1 MAGAV
6 LKEGVMK
13 ELTSVTKAAITLF
26 IFSSLIQLGHG
37 LDISAAEKAGWRA
50 EWEKTVEA
58 AKREGRVNVYLDYS
72 ATALI
77 DAGVFQRTFPEIK
90 VFSVPMRDSQMRIIT
105 ERRAGR
111 YIPDV
116 NIAGITQNYPDLYK
130 ARALDPIRPAFIL
143 PEVVDESRWWE
154 GQHRYADT
162 EKQYVFIFLGFPQEG
177 SFRYNTRLVNPKEF
191 RSLWDFVNPKWKGKI
206 EARDAR
212 AHGPGGGALRFF
224 SSHPELGPEF
234 LRRLYGT
241 MDVTLFRDFRQAL
254 DWLATGKFAI
264 CFACGSTEQAKAQG
278 LPVDAFGV
286 MKEGAGLVAQYG
298 TISLMNNS
306 PHPNAARVFINW
318 FLSREGQLT
327 LQRALAKAPDSSA
340 PDSFRIDIP
349 KDDVPPE
356 NRRLEGVK
364 YLEMFTPER
373 MDMRPIIKVF
383 EEAMAEAG
391 KR

>member
-1 MAGAV
+1 MERVVLTRGVREKPAWAGKAV
-6 LKEGVMK
+6 
-13 ELTSVTKAAITLF
+13 TTLL
-26 IFSSLIQLGHG
+26 IFSSLTLAEGG
-37 LDISAAEKAGWRA
+37 VVAYAAEKAGWRA
-50 EWEKTVEA
+50 TWEKTVES

-72 ATALI
+72 ATAVI

-90 VFSVPMRDSQMRIIT
+90 LFSVPMRDSQIRIIT

-111 YIPDV
+111 YIPDL

-130 ARALDPIRPAFIL
+130 VRALDPIRPAFIL
-143 PEVVDESRWWE
+143 PEVIDESRWWE
-154 GQHRYADT
+154 GRHRYADG
-162 EKQYVFIFLGFPQEG
+162 EKQYVLIFLGFPQEG

-191 RSLWDFVNPKWKGKI
+191 RSLWDFVNPKWKGKL
-206 EARDAR
+206 EARDPR

-224 SSHPELGPEF
+224 FSHPELGPEF

-286 MKEGAGLVAQYG
+286 LKEGAGLVAQYG
-298 TISLMNNS
+298 TIALMNNS

-340 PDSFRIDIP
+340 PDSFRMDIP
-349 KDDVPPE
+349 KDNVPPE
-356 NRRLEGVK
+356 NRRVEGVK

-383 EEAMAEAG
+383 EEATAETG
-391 KR
+391 KK